1 MSREERA
8 QAQEDQRE
16 RATRQATD
24 LIRAYRDDLD
34 AWVRLLFT
42 AGIGN
47 ETVYHFDVY
56 WPTQQQDEQLRVVVQ
71 HVAMDRWTATFVED
85 ALGISPAPSIERVMN
100 STSMG
105 RCDAARDRRTR

>member
-8 QAQEDQRE
+8 QAQEELRE

-24 LIRAYRDDLD
+24 LIRAYRDDPD

-42 AGIGN
+42 AGMGD
-47 ETVYHFDVY
+47 EAVYHFDVY
-56 WPTQQQDEQLRVVVQ
+56 WPTQKQDEQLRVVVQ

-85 ALGISPAPSIERVMN
+85 PLAPSSVP
-100 STSMG
+100 SVG
-105 RCDAARDRRTR
+105 

>member
-8 QAQEDQRE
+8 QAQEEQRE

-24 LIRAYRDDLD
+24 LIRAYRDDPD

-42 AGIGN
+42 AGMGD
-47 ETVYHFDVY
+47 EAVYHFDVY
-56 WPTQQQDEQLRVVVQ
+56 WPTQKQDEQLRVVVQ

-85 ALGISPAPSIERVMN
+85 PLAISSVPSV
-100 STSMG
+100 G
-105 RCDAARDRRTR
+105 